1 MAELGYQEVK
11 LPSRGA
17 LYDGKIPDGV
27 VQVRKLG
34 ASEESQL
41 LSSGAQ
47 GLERI
52 DAVLKNCVKLP
63 NDYKHEDLLMTDRMA
78 LMLAMRTLT
87 FGPQYTFDFKCRFC
101 NTMQR
106 TNPPV
111 NILED
116 LEETTPDT
124 MQLKKIEKGIKDWM
138 LREPFEVEL
147 EDEGTVV
154 ALRLLRGKDENRVV
168 KRANRMMMQ
177 SVDGSDP
184 SYLFRFAVQIVSI
197 GGEDKDI
204 GHRELFVRK
213 LSATDLARLRI
224 ATEENEPGIDL
235 RVYPTCRGCG
245 AANEMMLPFTAE
257 FFRPTQL

>member
-11 LPSRGA
+11 LPSRGI
-17 LYDGKIPDGV
+17 LYDDKIPDGV

-34 ASEESQL
+34 ATEESQL
-41 LSSGAQ
+41 LTSGSQ

-52 DAVLKNCVKLP
+52 DAILKNCVKLP

-78 LMLAMRTLT
+78 LMLALRTLT
-87 FGPQYTFDFKCRFC
+87 FGPTYTFDFKCRFC

-106 TNPPV
+106 TNPPL

-116 LEETTPDT
+116 LDEQTPEN
-124 MQLKKIEKGIKDWM
+124 MQVKKLDAGIEDWM

-147 EDEGTVV
+147 ADEGVVV

-168 KRANRMMMQ
+168 KRAHRMMMQ

-184 SYLFRFAVQIVSI
+184 SYLYRFAVQIVSI
-197 GGEDKDI
+197 GGEEKDI
-204 GHRELFVRK
+204 GQRELFVRK

-235 RVYPTCRGCG
+235 RVYPACRACG

-257 FFRPTQL
+257 FFRPTRL